1 MTETN
6 LEKLI
11 RLRDMQKETKLDSM
25 RYKRIN
31 NMNKSI
37 YGNLTWL
44 DNYENIWQVGM
55 WLADEKLGW
64 AWAKDNLAY
73 YFEKPYKYTE
83 EYLEWREY
91 MDWEINEGDRNKS
104 GYWYWLEN
112 VKQNAEKKLG
122 IKEVIDN

>member
-31 NMNKSI
+31 NMNRSI

-44 DNYENIWQVGM
+44 DNYENVWQVGM

-64 AWAKDNLAY
+64 EWAKDNLA
-73 YFEKPYKYTE
+73 
-83 EYLEWREY
+83 
-91 MDWEINEGDRNKS
+91 
-104 GYWYWLEN
+104 
-112 VKQNAEKKLG
+112 
-122 IKEVIDN
+122 